1 MTLDVSLVSVLEYL
15 RLSESINS
23 ISSSYHVRRKIV
35 ATVGHA
41 LPRPLTK

>member
-1 MTLDVSLVSVLEYL
+1 MTLDGSLVSVLEYL

-35 ATVGHA
+35 ATIVHLLLG
-41 LPRPLTK
+41 P